1 MKRNDFIKEF
11 NLYLKTLNN
20 IENYERRE
28 MLLISMDLMEK
39 ESPNTKLNYIKSI
52 FEPFLINNKINN
64 FDFLNNSLIESEFD
78 EDYAEENPDSN
89 IWRYWAKLNLNNIY
103 DNLGKQEYSNTNINK
118 IYRVE
123 SKKNESGMYA
133 NGATIAKLILNSKEE
148 TTPAPENDILLNHIF
163 SNDLYANSKY
173 KKEWFF
179 GFQSIEDAKK
189 WLNNDSIIE
198 LMIVSG
204 NCLVEYA
211 VPESFIIFGEKQLI
225 FKKEQSKV
233 LNKLELKI
241 LLNKKNQQNI
251 EHKVKT

>member
-11 NLYLKTLNN
+11 NLYLETLNN
-20 IENYERRE
+20 IEKYEHKER
-28 MLLISMDLMEK
+28 LLISMDLK
-39 ESPNTKLNYIKSI
+39 EEVSPNNKLNYIKSV

-78 EDYAEENPDSN
+78 WDYAEENPDN
-89 IWRYWAKLNLNNIY
+89 DIWRYWVKLNLNNIY
-103 DNLGKQEYSNTNINK
+103 DNLAKQQYYNTNIHK

-123 SKKNESGMYA
+123 SKENESGMYSS
-133 NGATIAKLILNSKEE
+133 GAAIAKLILDSKEE
-148 TTPAPENDILLNHIF
+148 TTPPPENDNLLNQIF
-163 SNDLYANSKY
+163 SSDLYINSTY

-179 GFQSIEDAKK
+179 GFKSIEDAKK

-198 LMIVSG
+198 LLIVSG

-233 LNKLELKI
+233 LNKLELNN
-241 LLNKKNQQNI
+241 LLHKKQSLKKEN
-251 EHKVKT
+251 